1 VSTRVKLRRVSYP
14 FVESNIA
21 QQEPG
26 ECPYT
31 PSLLHIVIS
40 IQTEIPFDATPGV
53 HVIPGPRLRRP
64 GAHPILLDPQA
75 AGFSQIT
82 LGHSVVALN
91 GPVISV
97 TPHLRF
103 QADCRVGWAVPE
115 GSGTGAP
122 VASDS
127 SRPSP

>member
-1 VSTRVKLRRVSYP
+1 LTRRLVFTLFLALACAGP
-14 FVESNIA
+14 A
-21 QQEPG
+21 L
-26 ECPYT
+26 T
-31 PSLLHIVIS
+31 PSS
-40 IQTEIPFDATPGV
+40 ST
-53 HVIPGPRLRRP
+53 
-64 GAHPILLDPQA
+64 PQA